1 MLPLRIAAITAIA
14 LLASHTPGARAVP
27 ASSVPQPPGADAV
40 LQHAIRAKGGMD
52 RLRGI
57 HTVVMHGTVT
67 VRSPKPIAAETTSYI
82 EYPGRFR
89 QDSKFA
95 NGEVTQVYA
104 DGEAWMRD
112 PSGVHD
118 VTPQERDSL
127 RSSAS
132 RDVVSLLL
140 KAADGRLAMRL
151 TAAPGGQPAEVDT
164 LQLSGENLPPVEL
177 LIDRAT
183 GSVSGERYVV
193 EQPGA
198 IGKVPTEESYS
209 DYRRVDGVEV
219 AFKTTVRRGEAVIL
233 ERTLTEFKLNVPL
246 DPALFKR
253 PV

>member
-1 MLPLRIAAITAIA
+1 MLPLRTVVVAAIA
-14 LLASHTPGARAVP
+14 LLASH
-27 ASSVPQPPGADAV
+27 PPGAPLVPAFSDQPRETAEAV
-40 LQHAIRAKGGMD
+40 LQHAIRAKGGAD

-57 HTVVMHGTVT
+57 HTVVMRGTVT
-67 VRSPKPIAAETTSYI
+67 VRSPKPISAQTTSYI

-95 NGEVTQVYA
+95 NGDVTQVYA

-127 RSSAS
+127 RSSTS
-132 RDVVSLLL
+132 RDIVSLLL
-140 KAADGRLAMRL
+140 SAADGRFTIRL
-151 TAAPGGQPAEVDT
+151 VAPPAGQPGAVDT

-183 GSVSGERYVV
+183 GMVTGERYVV

-233 ERTLTEFKLNVPL
+233 ERTITDFQLNPPL
-246 DPALFKR
+246 DATLFKR
-253 PV
+253 PL